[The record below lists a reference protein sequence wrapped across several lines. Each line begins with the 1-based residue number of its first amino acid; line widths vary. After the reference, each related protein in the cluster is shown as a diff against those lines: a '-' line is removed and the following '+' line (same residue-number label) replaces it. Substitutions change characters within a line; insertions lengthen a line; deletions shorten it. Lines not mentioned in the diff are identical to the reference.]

1 LLLYDSYA
9 ISFGDRK
16 GSPEIPIR
24 SGIMSTVEEILA
36 EARKL
41 PPEEQRQLA
50 SALLTEAGHRDEK
63 EAGIHAALAIV
74 EETTGTIKGLDRETL
89 ITLAEDEEFSGY

>member
-1 LLLYDSYA
+1 
-9 ISFGDRK
+9 
-16 GSPEIPIR
+16 
-24 SGIMSTVEEILA
+24 MSTVEEILA

-50 SALLTEAGHRDEK
+50 SALLTEAEHQHDE

-74 EETTGTIKGLDRETL
+74 HETSGTIKGLDRETI

>member
-1 LLLYDSYA
+1 
-9 ISFGDRK
+9 
-16 GSPEIPIR
+16 
-24 SGIMSTVEEILA
+24 MSTVEEILA

-50 SALLTEAGHRDEK
+50 SALLTQAERRDDED
-63 EAGIHAALAIV
+63 AGIYAALAIV
-74 EETTGTIKGLDRETL
+74 EETSGTIKGLDRETI